1 MGTRRGGG
9 IDGETGQVVGAGHRV
24 VHVRAA
30 QQLPGFV
37 VDAVFQQRLA
47 DALRQ
52 AAVDLAFDDH
62 GVHDVAE
69 IVHGNELLDVDDAGF
84 RIDLHF
90 ADMRPG
96 RIGEVRRI
104 VEGFFREPRLQV
116 WRIVGRDV
124 GGERHLAKGKRLIG
138 VRDFETAF
146 VEGHLILAGFQHVGG
161 DLLAL
166 GDDLVGRRHDSRTA
180 HRQRTRA
187 VGAERVVRATGVA
200 VQYRDV
206 LERYAQLVGDD
217 LREGG
222 FVALAVTVGAG
233 NHGDRAGNVHAHF
246 AHLEQP
252 HASAKGECHLRRREA
267 ARFDVAGKADAAL
280 LALLFRSR
288 LAGPK
293 AGVVGVRQRFVQAGF
308 VISNVVSE
316 CHRRFVGKV
325 ARLNEVAAADVG
337 GIHVQFP
344 RRRFH
349 QAFDNVGGLGAAS
362 ASVGVHRRGVGE
374 EREHFHVDGRG
385 LVLAG
390 QERAVQIRGHAGSE
404 GGEVGTHVG
413 AGLHAQAE
421 ELAVFRQRQFGVGD
435 VIASVGIC
443 QEGFRTLGTPL
454 DRPAQLAGGPNDGG
468 FLRVDEN
475 LGAETAADIRR
486 DDPQFG
492 FRCEIHERRQHQAFQ
507 VRILRG
513 GVQRVG
519 ASGGIVLAQRRSRF
533 DGVRNEAIVDDVQ
546 AHGAG
551 CLLERLVGGSFV
563 AKFPVV
569 ALVVGSGLV
578 DLIGGVGVG

>member
-9 IDGETGQVVGAGHRV
+9 IDGETRQVVGAGHRV
-24 VHVRAA
+24 IHVRAA

-52 AAVDLAFDDH
+52 AAVNLAFDDH
-62 GVHDVAE
+62 GVHDVAK

-84 RIDLHF
+84 GIDLHF

-104 VEGFFREPRLQV
+104 VEGFFGKPRLQV

-124 GGERHLAKGKRLIG
+124 GRERHLAKGKRLIG

-166 GDDLVGRRHDSRTA
+166 GDDLVGRLDDGGTA

-200 VQYRDV
+200 VQHGDV
-206 LERYAQLVGDD
+206 LERNPQLVRND
-217 LREGG
+217 LRERG
-222 FVALAVTVGAG
+222 FVALAVAVRAG
-233 NHGDRAGNVHAHF
+233 DHGDRAGNVHAHL

-252 HASAKGECHLRRREA
+252 HASAKGERHLRRRKA

-288 LAGPK
+288 LAGPE
-293 AGVVGVRQRFVQAGF
+293 ASVVGVRQRFVQAGL
-308 VISNVVSE
+308 VVADVVGE
-316 CHRRFVGKV
+316 RDGRLVGKI

-349 QAFDNVGGLGAAS
+349 QAFHNVGGLGASS
-362 ASVGVHRRGVGE
+362 ASVGIHRRRVGE
-374 EREHFHVDGRG
+374 ERKHFHVDGRG
-385 LVLAG
+385 FVLAG
-390 QERAVQIRGHAGSE
+390 QERAVQIRRHAGSE
-404 GGEVGTHVG
+404 GGEVGAHVG
-413 AGLHAQAE
+413 TGFHAQAE
-421 ELAVFRQRQFGVGD
+421 ELAIFRQRQFGVGD
-435 VIASVGIC
+435 VVASVGVR

-486 DDPQFG
+486 DDAQFG
-492 FRCEIHERRQHQAFQ
+492 FRREIHERRQH
-507 VRILRG
+507 
-513 GVQRVG
+513 
-519 ASGGIVLAQRRSRF
+519 
-533 DGVRNEAIVDDVQ
+533 
-546 AHGAG
+546 
-551 CLLERLVGGSFV
+551 
-563 AKFPVV
+563 
-569 ALVVGSGLV
+569 
-578 DLIGGVGVG
+578 